1 MASVAPTINADDP
14 KDFAARIDKI
24 KPFAKRVHID
34 VSDGVFTTHKTPG
47 LSQVYGI
54 DGARLDLHLMVVH
67 PENDFE
73 NALAVEPDLIICH
86 FESEADLAKLFS
98 KIREVGIKA
107 GLAIKKETTIEQ
119 VKDLLPQIDHLL
131 VFTGYLGFNGGEFDA
146 EVLDKIAAA
155 KAINANLEVAVDGG
169 IDQAAARLAV
179 EAGADVLDSG
189 SFIQNSP
196 DPEVAYVGLQAIAE
210 GTG

>member
-14 KDFAARIDKI
+14 ADFSTRIDRI
-24 KPFAKRVHID
+24 KSFAKRVHID

-47 LSQVYGI
+47 LSQVYGV
-54 DGARLDLHLMVVH
+54 DGAQLDLHLMLEH
-67 PENDFE
+67 PESQFE
-73 NALAVEPDLIICH
+73 NALAIEPDLVICH
-86 FESEADLAKLFS
+86 FESSGDVSGLLGRF
-98 KIREVGIKA
+98 REVGVKG

-155 KAINANLEVAVDGG
+155 KAINPNLEVGVDGG
-169 IDQAAARLAV
+169 IDQAASRLAIA
-179 EAGADVLDSG
+179 AGADVLDSG
-189 SFIQNSP
+189 SFIQNAP
-196 DPEVAYVGLQAIAE
+196 DPEAAYIGLQAIAE
-210 GTG
+210 GN